1 MAAVVAFGV
10 AGFGAAA
17 LVGLQPGASRTVPT
31 AQSPASSRQAVHPP
45 AELIE
50 ESRRAVLA
58 ASQTLQQAQQ
68 AKAVAA
74 AAAVPTEAATELDE
88 AIADLQAVVTAT
100 QAALPAARALEPAV
114 PPAPVRPL
122 AAVVAA
128 DPAQPT
134 LIGTDTSMAPSQV
147 ADVGTSSPPASVGD
161 QEDLLDAA
169 TSLVLTRADR
179 VETLTVGL
187 QAVTSQ
193 VQAVAAA
200 RVAEEEA
207 AARKQEQ
214 RTSLDQY
221 SNGQIPQ
228 SALCELDFAPGH
240 QQRCDATEALE
251 ELNLAFSATFGASL
265 EVTDSY
271 RSYEAQVACRRKK
284 GSLCAT
290 PGTSNHGTG
299 IAVDFGGGA
308 SSFGTREHDWLLDHA
323 GEYGWTLPSW
333 ARPSGSKPEPWHWEY
348 TG

>member
-1 MAAVVAFGV
+1 VAAAVVLGV
-10 AGFGAAA
+10 AGLGTAA
-17 LVGLQPGASRTVPT
+17 LAGFQPGASRTVPT
-31 AQSPASSRQAVHPP
+31 AQSPASPHQAVRPPAESIEDSRQAV
-45 AELIE
+45 
-50 ESRRAVLA
+50 LA
-58 ASQTLQQAQQ
+58 AHQTLQQARQ
-68 AKAVAA
+68 AKVAA
-74 AAAVPTEAATELDE
+74 VDASVPTGAAVDLDE
-88 AIADLQAVVTAT
+88 AIADLQAVVAAT

-128 DPAQPT
+128 DSVQPAPVATDASEAAPQVGDIGSSSHPT
-134 LIGTDTSMAPSQV
+134 T
-147 ADVGTSSPPASVGD
+147 VGD

-169 TSLVLTRADR
+169 TSLLLTRADR
-179 VETLTVGL
+179 VETLTVDL
-187 QAVTSQ
+187 QSLTSQ
-193 VQAVAAA
+193 TQAVAAA

-207 AARKQEQ
+207 AARKQAQ

-221 SNGQIPQ
+221 PNGRIPL

-251 ELNLAFSATFGASL
+251 QLDLAFGAAFGASL
-265 EVTDSY
+265 DVTDSY

-323 GEYGWTLPSW
+323 GEYGWALPAW
-333 ARPSGSKPEPWHWEY
+333 ARASGSKPEPWHWEY
-348 TG
+348 VG